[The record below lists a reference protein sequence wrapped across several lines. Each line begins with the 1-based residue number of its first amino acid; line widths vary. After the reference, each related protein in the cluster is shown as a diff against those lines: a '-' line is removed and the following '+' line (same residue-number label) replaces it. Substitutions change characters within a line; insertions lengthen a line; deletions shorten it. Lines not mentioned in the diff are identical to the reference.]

1 MLLTARAS
9 SDGLL
14 RSRFCKTIVRRGHSH
29 RVRRDQPHTRIA
41 LLSALCPTRALTH
54 ITAL

>member
-1 MLLTARAS
+1 MLLTAEPPPTGYY
-9 SDGLL
+9 DHD
-14 RSRFCKTIVRRGHSH
+14 FVKTIVRRGNSH